1 MEATSTGRAIRLG
14 HPASRM
20 VLGVWWNAWEVLLGG
35 SLRRLSVSVA
45 GLCRQWQHRAVHA
58 KSRPATMWGIDQPYR
73 GSLSTHWASV
83 INPLCA
89 GQLRVSLLALT
100 ALTASVSV
108 SVTCCCAAAAGDLSV
123 GSGSFLQS

>member
-1 MEATSTGRAIRLG
+1 
-14 HPASRM
+14 M
-20 VLGVWWNAWEVLLGG
+20 VLGVWRNAWEVLLGG
-35 SLRRLSVSVA
+35 SLRRLIVSVA
-45 GLCRQWQHRAVHA
+45 CLFDWWQYRAAVA
-58 KSRPATMWGIDQPYR
+58 QSRPATMWGIDQPYR
-73 GSLSTHWASV
+73 GSLSAHWASV